1 MSELVIAALYLMVA
15 AALAMIGHMV
25 GKEKNLY
32 DPTSD
37 DDSFGFHTLVAVLGL
52 IWPATIVVLAGLGI
66 GYLAYKG
73 AGKAY
78 REITDPK
85 NNV

>member
-1 MSELVIAALYLMVA
+1 MSELAIIALYIMLA
-15 AALAMIGHMV
+15 AAFGMVGHMV
-25 GKEKNLY
+25 GKERNLY
-32 DPTSD
+32 DSTSD
-37 DDSFGFHTLVAVLGL
+37 DDSDGFHLALFMAST
-52 IWPATIVVLAGLGI
+52 IWPVAIVVLAGLGV

-73 AGKAY
+73 VEKAH